1 MRKALPDLAVFAG
14 AVGPLALVLS
24 RLDIVAFDSDR
35 APRTLLVWLALS
47 IMVGILVGNAIA
59 ISRTRWIMTVGVG
72 ALLVSLAA
80 IGEPAWV
87 TVAVLVGVAGCTAV
101 ALSAVVSAQRIIGD
115 AGSAAAGIAT
125 AGGVGAIVG
134 LAKAP

>member
-1 MRKALPDLAVFAG
+1 MRKALPDLAVFTG
-14 AVGPLALVLS
+14 AVGPLTLVLS

-80 IGEPAWV
+80 IGE
-87 TVAVLVGVAGCTAV
+87 
-101 ALSAVVSAQRIIGD
+101 IGR
-115 AGSAAAGIAT
+115 AH
-125 AGGVGAIVG
+125 V
-134 LAKAP
+134 